1 MCASKTTQLGGFLG
15 WIHCGRCRRP
25 DVYSRQ
31 LYPGEQG
38 APAASHD
45 VTSRQYQDRALTS
58 EQAIRLFNTYGAS
71 LPLIRK
77 HREAYEQYEE
87 ETQLRENLL
96 NLIETSLSNESGA
109 DLAADNDVKPI
120 ILGNLGNR
128 MPQIAQLP
136 AVRAFFRT
144 LNDNYDRDADDAVE
158 PESDDWGA
166 RWPEIRKDLEQLQE
180 QCEPFVPR
188 L

>member
-1 MCASKTTQLGGFLG
+1 MAQLGRFLE
-15 WIHCGRCRRP
+15 WIHCGRCRRFA
-25 DVYSRQ
+25 VYSRQ
-31 LYPGEQG
+31 LYAGERYS
-38 APAASHD
+38 AAASHD
-45 VTSRQYQDRALTS
+45 LTFEQYQDHALTS
-58 EQAIRLFNTYGAS
+58 EQANRLFNTYGAS
-71 LPLIRK
+71 LPEIRR

-87 ETQLRENLL
+87 ETELRENLL
-96 NLIETSLSNESGA
+96 ELIEASLLNESAA

-144 LNDNYDRDADDAVE
+144 LSDNYGRDADDAVE